1 MATATGGAKQVRGTT
16 WAPSARAL
24 VWAKVGLFVLCLAPL
39 GALLASGLTARL
51 GPNPVEVLTH
61 TTGDWGLRL
70 LLLTLA
76 VTPLR
81 RLTGWGWLLRFR
93 RMLGLFAFFYL
104 SLHLVTYLWL
114 DQFFD
119 WAAILEDVAK
129 RPYITAGF
137 AAFLLLVPLALT
149 STRGM
154 VRRLGRRWQTLHR
167 LIYPAAALGVLH
179 FFWLTK
185 ADLREPLVYASVL
198 ALLLALRWPWRR
210 TAAGVALAARRG
222 LRQGQ
227 SAGVR
232 SESRR

>member
-1 MATATGGAKQVRGTT
+1 MATATGAAKRGRSTS
-16 WAPSARAL
+16 WSPSARAL
-24 VWAKVGLFVLCLAPL
+24 AWAKAGLFVLCLAPL
-39 GALLASGLTARL
+39 AVLIASGVTAGL

-70 LLLTLA
+70 LLLTLVA
-76 VTPLR
+76 TPLR

-167 LIYPAAALGVLH
+167 LIYPAAILGVLH
-179 FFWLTK
+179 FLWLTK
-185 ADLREPLVYASVL
+185 ADPREPLVYAIVL
-198 ALLLALRWPWRR
+198 ALLLALRLPWRR
-210 TAAGVALAARRG
+210 TAAVVALAVRRG

-227 SAGVR
+227 PAGVR

>member
-1 MATATGGAKQVRGTT
+1 MATAADGAKRAEGAS
-16 WAPSARAL
+16 WLPSRRAL
-24 VWAKVGLFVLCLAPL
+24 AWAKVGLFLACVAPL
-39 GALLASGLTARL
+39 AGLIASGLSSGL

-81 RLTGWGWLLRFR
+81 RLSGWAWLLRFR

-104 SLHLVTYLWL
+104 GLHLTTYLWL

-119 WAAILEDVAK
+119 WAAIVDDIAK

-167 LIYPAAALGVLH
+167 LIYPAAVLGVLH
-179 FFWLTK
+179 FLWLTK
-185 ADLREPLVYASVL
+185 ADLREPLIFAGLL
-198 ALLLALRWPWRR
+198 ALLLVLRVPWRR
-210 TAAGVALAARRG
+210 TTAGAGLASRPG

-227 SAGVR
+227 PAGAR